1 MGSGKT
7 KNRRLPLLPLRGL
20 LVYPSMVLHLDV
32 GRDKSVRALERAMVD
47 DHMILLCSQSEVNI
61 EEPTEEDIYRIG
73 TIAKVRQMLKLPNG
87 TIRVLVEGVLR
98 AEIMD
103 YLPTEEFYEVM
114 VKEFPEE
121 ETTDPEVDALMRSVL
136 SQFEHYTS
144 LSKKI
149 TPETHAAVSDIDD
162 PGRLA
167 DVITSHLSLKI
178 KDKQDIL
185 ETIDV
190 RQRLERLLDI
200 LNNER
205 EVLELERKISQRVK
219 KQMEKTQKEYYLRE
233 QMKAI
238 QKELGEK
245 EGRAGEVEELRSQLE
260 QAGVPDQ
267 VKEKIE
273 KEIDRLEKMP
283 TTSAEGGVIRNYI
296 DWLLSLP
303 WSKETEDD
311 LSLSKAEDILNQDHY
326 GLEKPKERVL
336 EYLAVQQLVKKLKG
350 PILCLVGPPGVGK
363 TSLARSI
370 AKSLGRKFVRISLG
384 GVRDEAEIRGHRRT
398 YVGAMPG
405 RIIQGMKTAGSSNP
419 VFLLDEIDKMA
430 MDFRGD
436 PASALLEV
444 LDPEQNN
451 TFSDHFV
458 EVPFDLSS
466 VMFVTTANAMHN
478 IPRPLL
484 DRMEVLYI
492 PGYTEL
498 EKLKIAERYLLP
510 KQKREHGLTDEQLH
524 VSEETL
530 LQLIRD
536 YTRESGVRNLEQ
548 QMAAICRKAA
558 KQIVASGTVPI
569 KAEEAAEQDEP
580 ALNVLEAAF
589 GEGGE
594 AASLSGRLEK
604 QQEAALQSE
613 PQSETEQPAEVKT
626 LNVDLELLK
635 EWLGPAKFR
644 YGMAEAE
651 NQIGAVTGLA
661 WTEVGG
667 DTLVIEVTVMP
678 GSGKLTLTGQ
688 LGDVMKES
696 AQAAFSYTRSK
707 ALELGIDPQFHEKND
722 IHIHIPEGAIPKD
735 GPSAGITI
743 ATALIS
749 ALTGRYVSKEVAMTG
764 EITLRGRVLPIG
776 GLKEKSLA
784 AHRAG
789 IKKILLPKDN
799 VRDLRDIP
807 DSVRSEITFVP
818 VGHIDEVLLHAL
830 LPANTEEKAGTPIL

>member
-1 MGSGKT
+1 MIQSKSKG
-7 KNRRLPLLPLRGL
+7 RRFPLLPLRGL

-32 GRDKSVRALERAMVD
+32 GREKSVRALEKAMVED
-47 DHMILLCSQSEVNI
+47 NLILLCSQSEVNI
-61 EEPTEEDIYRIG
+61 EEPGQEDIFRVG
-73 TIAKVRQMLKLPNG
+73 TVANVRQMLKLPNG
-87 TIRVLVEGVLR
+87 TIRVLVEGVER
-98 AEIMD
+98 AEIIHYTDNED
-103 YLPTEEFYEVM
+103 YYEVM
-114 VKEFPEE
+114 ARELPEQE
-121 ETTDPEVDALMRSVL
+121 DVDQESDALMRSVL
-136 SQFEHYTS
+136 SQFEHYIT
-144 LSKKI
+144 LSKKV
-149 TPETHAAVSDIDD
+149 TPETLAAVSDIEE

-167 DVITSHLSLKI
+167 DVITSHLALKI
-178 KDKQDIL
+178 KDKQEIL

-190 RQRLERLLDI
+190 SKRLEKLLDI

-245 EGRAGEVEELRSQLE
+245 EGRAGEADELRAQMEEKNLPE
-260 QAGVPDQ
+260 RVQ
-267 VKEKIE
+267 EKIE

-283 TTSAEGGVIRNYI
+283 ASSAEGSVIRNYV
-296 DWLLSLP
+296 DWLLGLP
-303 WSKETEDD
+303 WSESTEDD
-311 LSLSKAEDILNQDHY
+311 LDIRKAEEVLDADHY

-336 EYLAVQQLVKKLKG
+336 EYLAVQKLVKGLKG

-370 AKSLGRKFVRISLG
+370 ARSLNRKFVRISLG

-405 RIIQGMKTAGSSNP
+405 RIIQGMKTAGSINP

-430 MDFRGD
+430 ADFRGD
-436 PASALLEV
+436 PSAALLEV

-458 EVPFDLSS
+458 ELPFDLSN
-466 VMFVTTANAMHN
+466 VMFVTTANAVHN

-484 DRMEVLYI
+484 DRMEMLFI

-498 EKLKIAERYLLP
+498 EKLQIASRYLLP
-510 KQKREHGLTDEQLH
+510 KQRKNHGLEEEQL
-524 VSEETL
+524 VIGDDAL
-530 LQLIRD
+530 LKIVRE

-548 QMAAICRKAA
+548 QIAALCRKAA
-558 KQIVASGTVPI
+558 KQIVSEEKERVSILPEEI
-569 KAEEAAEQDEP
+569 KDY
-580 ALNVLEAAF
+580 
-589 GEGGE
+589 
-594 AASLSGRLEK
+594 
-604 QQEAALQSE
+604 
-613 PQSETEQPAEVKT
+613 
-626 LNVDLELLK
+626 
-635 EWLGPAKFR
+635 LGAAKFR
-644 YGMAEAE
+644 YGMAELE
-651 NQIGAVTGLA
+651 DQIGTVTGLA

-667 DTLVIEVTVMP
+667 DTLLIEVTVVQ

-707 ALELGIDPQFHEKND
+707 AEELGLAPDFHEKND

-749 ALTGRYVSKEVAMTG
+749 ALTKRYVSKHVAMTG

-776 GLKEKSLA
+776 GLKEKALA

-789 IKKILLPKDN
+789 YKKILMPKDN
-799 VRDLRDIP
+799 ERDLKDIP
-807 DSVRSEITFVP
+807 ESVQDDVEFVP
-818 VGHIDEVLLHAL
+818 VSHMDQVLKHAL
-830 LPANTEEKAGTPIL
+830 VDPAVSHDAARNTEEISIEAPSSVH

>member
-1 MGSGKT
+1 MIQSKSKG
-7 KNRRLPLLPLRGL
+7 RRFPLLPLRGL

-32 GRDKSVRALERAMVD
+32 GREKSVRALEKAMVED
-47 DHMILLCSQSEVNI
+47 NLILLCSQSEVNI
-61 EEPTEEDIYRIG
+61 EEPGQEDIFRVG
-73 TIAKVRQMLKLPNG
+73 TVANVRQMLKLPNG
-87 TIRVLVEGVLR
+87 TIRVLVEGVER
-98 AEIMD
+98 AEIIHYTDNED
-103 YLPTEEFYEVM
+103 YYEVM
-114 VKEFPEE
+114 ARELPEQE
-121 ETTDPEVDALMRSVL
+121 DVDQESDALMRSVL
-136 SQFEHYTS
+136 SQFEHYIT
-144 LSKKI
+144 LSKKV
-149 TPETHAAVSDIDD
+149 TPETLAAVSDIEE

-167 DVITSHLSLKI
+167 DVITSHLALKI
-178 KDKQDIL
+178 KDKQEIL

-190 RQRLERLLDI
+190 SKRLEKLLDI

-245 EGRAGEVEELRSQLE
+245 EGRAGEADELRAQMEEKNLPE
-260 QAGVPDQ
+260 RVQ
-267 VKEKIE
+267 EKIE

-283 TTSAEGGVIRNYI
+283 ASSAEGSVIRNYV

-303 WSKETEDD
+303 WSESTEDD
-311 LSLSKAEDILNQDHY
+311 LDIRKAEEVLDADHY

-336 EYLAVQQLVKKLKG
+336 EYLAVQKLVKGLKG

-370 AKSLGRKFVRISLG
+370 ARSLNRKFVRISLG

-405 RIIQGMKTAGSSNP
+405 RIIQGMKTAGSINP

-430 MDFRGD
+430 ADFRGD
-436 PASALLEV
+436 PSAALLEV

-458 EVPFDLSS
+458 ELPFDLSN
-466 VMFVTTANAMHN
+466 VMFVTTANAVHN

-484 DRMEVLYI
+484 DRMEMLFI

-498 EKLKIAERYLLP
+498 EKLQIASRYLLP
-510 KQKREHGLTDEQLH
+510 KQRKNHGLAEEQL
-524 VSEETL
+524 SIGDDAL
-530 LQLIRD
+530 LKMVRE

-548 QMAAICRKAA
+548 QIAALCRKAA
-558 KQIVASGTVPI
+558 KQIVSEEKERVSILPEEI
-569 KAEEAAEQDEP
+569 KDY
-580 ALNVLEAAF
+580 
-589 GEGGE
+589 
-594 AASLSGRLEK
+594 
-604 QQEAALQSE
+604 
-613 PQSETEQPAEVKT
+613 
-626 LNVDLELLK
+626 
-635 EWLGPAKFR
+635 LGPAKFR
-644 YGMAEAE
+644 YGMAELE
-651 NQIGAVTGLA
+651 DQIGTVTGLA

-667 DTLVIEVTVMP
+667 DTLLIEVTVVQ

-707 ALELGIDPQFHEKND
+707 AEELGLAPDFHEKND

-749 ALTGRYVSKEVAMTG
+749 ALTKRYVSKHVAMTG

-789 IKKILLPKDN
+789 YKKILMPKDN
-799 VRDLRDIP
+799 ERDLKDIP
-807 DSVRSEITFVP
+807 ESVRNDVEFVP
-818 VGHIDEVLLHAL
+818 VSHMDQVLKHAL
-830 LPANTEEKAGTPIL
+830 VDPPLGRDAAQDSEEISIEAPSSVH

>member
-1 MGSGKT
+1 MGPSKT
-7 KNRRLPLLPLRGL
+7 KGRRLPLLPLRGL

-32 GRDKSVRALERAMVD
+32 GRDKSVRALERSMVE

-61 EEPTEEDIYRIG
+61 EEPTVDDIYKVG

-87 TIRVLVEGVLR
+87 TIRVLVEGVVR
-98 AEIMD
+98 AEILS
-103 YLPTEEFYEVM
+103 YLPNDEFYEVN
-114 VKEFPEE
+114 VKELPEQD
-121 ETTDPEVDALMRSVL
+121 TDDPEVDALMRTVL
-136 SQFEHYTS
+136 NQFEHYIT
-144 LSKKI
+144 LSKKV

-185 ETIDV
+185 ETVDA
-190 RQRLERLLDI
+190 RERLEKLLDI

-205 EVLELERKISQRVK
+205 EVLELERKITQRVK

-245 EGRAGEVEELRSQLE
+245 EGRAGEVEELRSQL
-260 QAGVPDQ
+260 ADSNVPEQ

-283 TTSAEGGVIRNYI
+283 SSSAEGGVIRNYI

-303 WSKETEDD
+303 WNKQTDDD
-311 LSLSKAEDILNQDHY
+311 LSLSKAEAILDEDHY

-370 AKSLGRKFVRISLG
+370 AKSLGRKFVRVSLG

-458 EVPFDLSS
+458 ELPFDLSN
-466 VMFVTTANAMHN
+466 VMFVTTANTMHN

-498 EKLKIAERYLLP
+498 EKLQIGTRYLLP
-510 KQKREHGLTDEQLH
+510 KQKREHGLTEEQLQ
-524 VSEETL
+524 VSEEVL
-530 LQLIRD
+530 LKLIRE

-548 QMAAICRKAA
+548 QIAAVCRKAA
-558 KQIVASGTVPI
+558 KHFVAQ
-569 KAEEAAEQDEP
+569 E
-580 ALNVLEAAF
+580 
-589 GEGGE
+589 
-594 AASLSGRLEK
+594 
-604 QQEAALQSE
+604 QQEAPE
-613 PQSETEQPAEVKT
+613 PLEVHG
-626 LNVDLELLK
+626 ELLK
-635 EWLGPAKFR
+635 EWLGPSKFR
-644 YGMAEAE
+644 YGLAESE

-678 GSGKLTLTGQ
+678 GSGKLTLTGK

-707 ALELGIDPQFHEKND
+707 AVALGLDPSFHEKND

-735 GPSAGITI
+735 GPSAGITM

-749 ALTGRYVSKEVAMTG
+749 ALTNRYVNKEVAMTG

-789 IKKILLPKDN
+789 IRTVLLPKDN
-799 VRDLRDIP
+799 ERDLRDIP
-807 DSVRSEITFVP
+807 DSVRNDMQFIP
-818 VGHIDEVLLHAL
+818 VGHMDEVLQYAL
-830 LPANTEEKAGTPIL
+830 LPVQT

>member
-1 MGSGKT
+1 MGPSKSKG
-7 KNRRLPLLPLRGL
+7 RRFPLLPLRGL

-32 GRDKSVRALERAMVD
+32 GREKSVKALERAMVED
-47 DHMILLCSQSEVNI
+47 NLILLCSQSEVNI
-61 EEPTEEDIYRIG
+61 EEPTQDDIFRIG
-73 TIAKVRQMLKLPNG
+73 TVANVRQMLKLPNG
-87 TIRVLVEGVLR
+87 TIRVLVEGMER
-98 AEIMD
+98 AEIIQYTD
-103 YLPTEEFYEVM
+103 NEEYYEVLAR
-114 VKEFPEE
+114 ELPEE
-121 ETTDPEVDALMRSVL
+121 ENSDSEVAALMRTVL
-136 SQFEHYTS
+136 GQFENYIN
-144 LSKKI
+144 LSKKV
-149 TPETHAAVSDIDD
+149 TPETLAAVSDIEE

-178 KDKQDIL
+178 KDKQEIL
-185 ETIDV
+185 ETIEV
-190 RQRLERLLDI
+190 QKRLEKLLDI

-205 EVLELERKISQRVK
+205 EVLELERKINQRVK

-245 EGRAGEVEELRSQLE
+245 EGRTGEVEELRSQLAE
-260 QAGVPDQ
+260 LELPERVN
-267 VKEKIE
+267 EKVE
-273 KEIDRLEKMP
+273 KEIDRLERMP
-283 TTSAEGGVIRNYI
+283 SSSAEGGVIRNYV
-296 DWLLSLP
+296 DWLLALP
-303 WSKETEDD
+303 WSKQTEDD
-311 LSLSKAEDILNQDHY
+311 LDIVKAEQILDEDHY

-336 EYLAVQQLVKKLKG
+336 EYLAVQKLVKKLKG

-370 AKSLGRKFVRISLG
+370 ARSLNRKFVRISLG

-405 RIIQGMKTAGSSNP
+405 RIIQGMKTAGSKNP

-430 MDFRGD
+430 SDFRGD
-436 PASALLEV
+436 PSSALLEV

-451 TFSDHFV
+451 TFSDHFI
-458 EVPFDLSS
+458 EIPFDLSQ
-466 VMFVTTANAMHN
+466 VMFVTTANALHN

-498 EKLKIAERYLLP
+498 EKLQIASRYLLP
-510 KQKREHGLTDEQLH
+510 KQKSEHGLEAEQLQLDDRA
-524 VSEETL
+524 L
-530 LQLIRD
+530 LKVIRE

-548 QMAAICRKAA
+548 QIAALCRKSA
-558 KQIVASGTVPI
+558 KKIVTDDSDSITIDEEDIKDYLGVP
-569 KAEEAAEQDEP
+569 
-580 ALNVLEAAF
+580 
-589 GEGGE
+589 
-594 AASLSGRLEK
+594 
-604 QQEAALQSE
+604 
-613 PQSETEQPAEVKT
+613 
-626 LNVDLELLK
+626 
-635 EWLGPAKFR
+635 KFR
-644 YGMAEAE
+644 YGMAELE
-651 NQIGAVTGLA
+651 DQVGSVTGLA

-667 DTLVIEVTVMP
+667 ETLTIEVTVVP
-678 GSGKLTLTGQ
+678 GTGKLTLTGK

-707 ALELGIDPQFHEKND
+707 AVELGIEPDFHEKLD
-722 IHIHIPEGAIPKD
+722 VHIHIPEGAIPKD

-749 ALTGRYVSKEVAMTG
+749 SLTKRHVARDVAMTG

-789 IKKILLPKDN
+789 YKKILLPKDN
-799 VRDLRDIP
+799 ERDLRDIP
-807 DSVRSEITFVP
+807 DSVKNDVEFVP
-818 VGHIDEVLLHAL
+818 VSHMDQVLQHAL
-830 LPANTEEKAGTPIL
+830 VEQAGVH

>member
-1 MGSGKT
+1 MGPNKT
-7 KNRRLPLLPLRGL
+7 KGRRFPLLPLRGL

-32 GRDKSVRALERAMVD
+32 GREKSVKALEKAMVED
-47 DHMILLCSQSEVNI
+47 NLILLCSQSEVNI
-61 EEPTEEDIYRIG
+61 EEPAQEDIFRVG
-73 TIAKVRQMLKLPNG
+73 TVAKVRQMLKLPNG
-87 TIRVLVEGVLR
+87 TIRVLVEGLER
-98 AEIMD
+98 AEIIQYTD
-103 YLPTEEFYEVM
+103 NEEYYEVLA
-114 VKEFPEE
+114 KELHEAENVHPE
-121 ETTDPEVDALMRSVL
+121 TDALMRTVL
-136 SQFEHYTS
+136 TQFEHYIN
-144 LSKKI
+144 LSKKV
-149 TPETHAAVSDIDD
+149 TPETLAAVSDIEE

-167 DVITSHLSLKI
+167 DVITSHLTLKI
-178 KDKQDIL
+178 KEKQDIL

-190 RQRLERLLDI
+190 TQRLEKLLDI

-205 EVLELERKISQRVK
+205 EVLELERKINQRVK

-245 EGRAGEVEELRSQLE
+245 EGRAGEVEELRNQLSE
-260 QAGVPDQ
+260 LELPAH
-267 VKEKIE
+267 VKEKVE

-283 TTSAEGGVIRNYI
+283 ASSAEGGVIRNYV

-303 WSKETEDD
+303 WNKFTDDD
-311 LSLSKAEDILNQDHY
+311 LDIVKAEEILNDDHY
-326 GLEKPKERVL
+326 GLDKPKERVL
-336 EYLAVQQLVKKLKG
+336 EYLAVRKLVKTIKG

-370 AKSLGRKFVRISLG
+370 AKSMGREFVRISLG

-405 RIIQGMKTAGSSNP
+405 RIIQGMKTAGTSNP

-430 MDFRGD
+430 SDFRGD
-436 PASALLEV
+436 PSAALLEV

-458 EVPFDLSS
+458 ELPFDLSN
-466 VMFVTTANAMHN
+466 VMFVTTANAAHN
-478 IPRPLL
+478 IPRPLM
-484 DRMEVLYI
+484 DRMETLYI

-498 EKLKIAERYLLP
+498 EKLEIANRYLLP
-510 KQKREHGLTDEQLH
+510 KQKREHGLKEEQLDIG
-524 VSEETL
+524 EDTL
-530 LQLIRD
+530 LRVIRE

-548 QMAAICRKAA
+548 QMASLCRKAA
-558 KQIVASGTVPI
+558 KSVVSG
-569 KAEEAAEQDEP
+569 
-580 ALNVLEAAF
+580 
-589 GEGGE
+589 GEGPI
-594 AASLSGRLEK
+594 
-604 QQEAALQSE
+604 QIT
-613 PQSETEQPAEVKT
+613 PD
-626 LNVDLELLK
+626 NLK
-635 EWLGPAKFR
+635 DYLGVAKFR
-644 YGMAEAE
+644 YGVAELE
-651 NQIGAVTGLA
+651 DQIGTVTGLA

-667 DTLVIEVTVMP
+667 ETLMIEVTVVP
-678 GSGKLTLTGQ
+678 GSGKLILTGK

-707 ALELGIDPQFHEKND
+707 AVELGIATDFYEKND

-749 ALTGRYVSKEVAMTG
+749 ALTNRHVSKDVAMTG

-789 IKKILLPKDN
+789 YKKILLPKDN
-799 VRDLRDIP
+799 ERDLKDIP
-807 DSVRSEITFVP
+807 DSIRQDVEFVP
-818 VGHIDEVLLHAL
+818 VAHMDQVLKHAL
-830 LPANTEEKAGTPIL
+830 VEQARVH